1 MMYIIINF
9 SFLLSLHS
17 HSHHRFIDF
26 GRGKNLPLTP
36 DNENLEQTRIK
47 SNTGRIIIDKTITD
61 LDFKTNILSNISKE
75 TSLESGSR
83 YVIDKDGKIVE
94 RKKKHRLYS
103 LGGNEPSRKQN
114 LVRMKTVG
122 TLDLCM
128 EVTALAC
135 AAGFNQTASSSTVA
149 TTNNITPTTTVT
161 NNNNTNSSS
170 NDIQIENKEPEAAV
184 VESTKVGEE
193 NLEDDGK
200 RRESLR
206 KDETTILTSISPK
219 RQRNNISS
227 SENSITVDDNNLLSS
242 NVKKKKFRSLSSNT
256 CLGSSRNDEEENESR
271 CKSAEL
277 LKSDDYY
284 DDEGDAAIVLASAAS
299 ANDLCNKSEENLY
312 EHSTV
317 AAAAVELDSK
327 TSDDEFVKFNNPL
340 SMRRRTL
347 KKSKKIVRT
356 DSELFKDKILTCDL
370 EASPART
377 SSSKNNSV
385 EGSEKYNMST
395 DTVFSSDIV
404 EDDELQHQIDLERLE
419 SEYKEHIRSSL
430 QREYK
435 SDGDSL
441 DEIGKEKPYGSEW
454 RNQSVDF
461 DFLET
466 TSREEDVYAISR
478 RHSSVRTREDDTA
491 SDTARQFSSTKASRK
506 DSGKRTRS
514 EGDKD
519 VISVE
524 KNDSIETQS
533 TTEDENKNDSSEQ
546 NVSKELSK
554 PLSLFERRF
563 GKFRKMNKMLKVK
576 RFSTSALYENIYKR
590 KSESN
595 VSASTAAAPTASSNK
610 QQQITKG
617 DQSTPLS
624 LLSQVSDFSSKV
636 SLTSPKSLKGKK
648 FMMKKRKFSFFGK
661 SQSNNDINLNLKS
674 IASKL
679 SLLSKS
685 NFDLSTRNSSNLR
698 LNAMGIYGKYGTS
711 NEYRSDIHTIRQH
724 GCTSPLSEAFY
735 NATGSYQLTPME
747 LFEKFCSQDFTG
759 LYKHETLMEEECD
772 EKETNYIAIDTGQQT
787 YKGAIKKTTSS
798 SLRKSTLLKQNS
810 EPKFNL
816 KNYSSSD
823 YYKDSYFANPPEAF
837 EEEDIE
843 SVEEYE
849 SDDYETTAVAAAAAS
864 GQRRESY
871 VRQHQVEFDQNDQ
884 YFEDDDNEEE
894 NYDSSDDLYRN
905 VDDEIIDEI
914 YLMPEKEQS
923 QQRYDTHF
931 MRNSEEILA
940 IDETDEEILEE
951 MQNERE
957 NINNDDEQHQQK
969 HQLLSLYE
977 ICPKDVEKEDGDDN
991 LKTIIS
997 EYVKNACS
1005 STADDTFTRS
1015 KSMDLLSN
1023 SSETLKT
1030 HSNSDYAFDTVKQI
1044 NLDSCSTSKLSLS
1057 LNSDIFDDIT
1067 LAPPEATIK
1076 TLRISEID
1084 DFTITPDGSINSEN
1098 NNSCGKIA
1106 ALSQMSEQE
1115 KIKNELQ
1122 SQYTIIDCDELE
1134 HDDDDDC
1141 GGLGELSSVS
1151 AGDADD
1157 MRRFNDDKSSFAEA
1171 LNKEFD
1177 KLFSRAKNDSDTDI
1191 TTTPSVATTVLTAI
1205 KLPSRCSMEKLEPFD
1220 IDDDDNII
1228 GGISEDEE
1236 GAAAMKHDKS
1246 SMKTL
1251 SQSMTSTTL
1260 RDQAI
1265 SVKKDEGSDS
1275 KAKSKRSHSLGA
1287 INKKKSNKC
1296 TPL

>member
-1 MMYIIINF
+1 MDDPNYILFPCGTDCNKFVTSTISFTF
-9 SFLLSLHS
+9 SLFSCAY
-17 HSHHRFIDF
+17 RFIDF

-36 DNENLEQTRIK
+36 DNENLDQIRIK

-61 LDFKTNILSNISKE
+61 LDFKTNILSNINKQQY
-75 TSLESGSR
+75 ESGGSR
-83 YVIDKDGKIVE
+83 YVIDKDGNIVE

-135 AAGFNQTASSSTVA
+135 AGFNQGTNLNNFNSDNNREEEATV
-149 TTNNITPTTTVT
+149 IVK
-161 NNNNTNSSS
+161 
-170 NDIQIENKEPEAAV
+170 KE
-184 VESTKVGEE
+184 SEE
-193 NLEDDGK
+193 RQPSLEDDK
-200 RRESLR
+200 
-206 KDETTILTSISPK
+206 KILTSISPK

-227 SENSITVDDNNLLSS
+227 SENSINVDDNNLLSS
-242 NVKKKKFRSLSSNT
+242 NVKKKKFRSLSTNSYLET
-256 CLGSSRNDEEENESR
+256 SHSSTDAFR
-271 CKSAEL
+271 CKSVEL
-277 LKSDDYY
+277 LKQ
-284 DDEGDAAIVLASAAS
+284 DDE
-299 ANDLCNKSEENLY
+299 DLPRNFRSNKSEENLV
-312 EHSTV
+312 SK
-317 AAAAVELDSK
+317 VEDE
-327 TSDDEFVKFNNPL
+327 TNDEFVKSNNPL
-340 SMRRRTL
+340 SARRRTL
-347 KKSKKIVRT
+347 KKSKKIIRT
-356 DSELFKDKILTCDL
+356 DSELFQDKILMRDL
-370 EASPART
+370 ESSPAKT
-377 SSSKNNSV
+377 SSVQASKTDSVDSSKN
-385 EGSEKYNMST
+385 MSI
-395 DTVFSSDIV
+395 DTVFSDMC
-404 EDDELQHQIDLERLE
+404 EEEDELQNRIDLERLE
-419 SEYKEHIRSSL
+419 SEYKEHVRSNL

-441 DEIGKEKPYGSEW
+441 DEIGKQKSYESEW
-454 RNQSVDF
+454 KNQSVDF

-466 TSREEDVYAISR
+466 RDDDFTATSILRKHSVAAINA
-478 RHSSVRTREDDTA
+478 HVENTMT
-491 SDTARQFSSTKASRK
+491 TTLARQYSANTTKPSRK

-519 VISVE
+519 AICVE
-524 KNDSIETQS
+524 KSDSVETQS
-533 TTEDENKNDSSEQ
+533 TTEDENNKNEGGEQ
-546 NVSKELSK
+546 KELSK

-563 GKFRKMNKMLKVK
+563 GKLRKMNKLLKVK
-576 RFSTSALYENIYKR
+576 RFSTSALYDNISKR

-595 VSASTAAAPTASSNK
+595 ASSNNDSNLK
-610 QQQITKG
+610 QQTKG
-617 DQSTPLS
+617 DQVQSTPLS
-624 LLSQVSDFSSKV
+624 LLSQVSDFTSSKM
-636 SLTSPKSLKGKK
+636 SLASPKSLKGGKK
-648 FMMKKRKFSFFGK
+648 VFTMKKRKFSFFGK

-711 NEYRSDIHTIRQH
+711 NEYRSDIITSQQH

-759 LYKHETLMEEECD
+759 LYKHEPLMEEELD
-772 EKETNYIAIDTGQQT
+772 DKLTNYETGQ

-816 KNYSSSD
+816 KNYSSE
-823 YYKDSYFANPPEAF
+823 YYNPPEAF

-843 SVEEYE
+843 SIEDEEYE
-849 SDDYETTAVAAAAAS
+849 YNAME
-864 GQRRESY
+864 RRRS
-871 VRQHQVEFDQNDQ
+871 QQVDFDQNDQ
-884 YFEDDDNEEE
+884 YFDEDG
-894 NYDSSDDLYRN
+894 SSVDDLYRN
-905 VDDEIIDEI
+905 IDEEVIDEI
-914 YLMPEKEQS
+914 YLMPEKENLPS
-923 QQRYDTHF
+923 QRYDTHY
-931 MRNSEEILA
+931 MRNSDEILA
-940 IDETDEEILEE
+940 IDETDEEGLEE
-951 MQNERE
+951 IQSAADSE
-957 NINNDDEQHQQK
+957 EQKQ
-969 HQLLSLYE
+969 QLLVLYE
-977 ICPKDVEKEDGDDN
+977 ICPKDDIQDIDGGCTDEEDEIVTLEDRDDN
-991 LKTIIS
+991 LKTIIT

-1005 STADDTFTRS
+1005 SATTDENFTRS

-1023 SSETLKT
+1023 SSGTLKT
-1030 HSNSDYAFDTVKQI
+1030 HSNSEYAFDTVKQI
-1044 NLDSCSTSKLSLS
+1044 NLDSCSTSRLSLS

-1067 LAPPEATIK
+1067 LAAPEAPIKTIK
-1076 TLRISEID
+1076 ISEID
-1084 DFTITPDGSINSEN
+1084 DFTITPDGSITSGEN
-1098 NNSCGKIA
+1098 NNVGKIA

-1134 HDDDDDC
+1134 HDDED
-1141 GGLGELSSVS
+1141 GSGMPTLTSS
-1151 AGDADD
+1151 GDVDE
-1157 MRRFNDDKSSFAEA
+1157 MRRFNEEKSSFAEA

-1220 IDDDDNII
+1220 IEYDDDNII
-1228 GGISEDEE
+1228 GGISEEKPE
-1236 GAAAMKHDKS
+1236 QS
-1246 SMKTL
+1246 SMKLL

-1260 RDQAI
+1260 RDQSI
-1265 SVKKDEGSDS
+1265 SLKREEALGGGGSGS
-1275 KAKSKRSHSLGA
+1275 KSGKSKRSHSLGA